1 MAAKARASAPERRH
15 TIETGMSAGTGRKL
29 AILEPIVV
37 FGLILAYIWSLR
49 YHFPGAWA
57 PILALPLASHWC
69 RGEGAAALGF
79 RLQNL
84 AECLRRFAPAL
95 GFLVLLLLAS
105 GLLLDTVRRIPL
117 DRAAIAW
124 AVYVPWGLFQ
134 QYLLN
139 GYCLKRLE
147 IVLPGR
153 GAALAAA
160 ALFSAVHAPN
170 WFLMPVTLVAGY
182 IAARLYSSYRNLYF
196 LGLAHGTVGVLL
208 FLVVP
213 DSISHHLV
221 IGPGWYG
228 H

>member
-1 MAAKARASAPERRH
+1 
-15 TIETGMSAGTGRKL
+15 MSASTGRKL
-29 AILEPIVV
+29 AILEPIAV

-49 YHFPGAWA
+49 YHYPAAWT
-57 PILALPLASHWC
+57 PIVALLLISHWW

-79 RLQNL
+79 RVRNL

-95 GFLVLLLLAS
+95 AFLSLTLLAS
-105 GLLLDTVRRIPL
+105 GLLLDTVRPIAL
-117 DRAAIAW
+117 DRAAMTW
-124 AVYVPWGLFQ
+124 AIYLPWGLFQ

-147 IVLPGR
+147 VVLPGR

-160 ALFSAVHAPN
+160 TLFSAVHTPN
-170 WFLMPVTLVAGY
+170 WFLMLVTLVAGY
-182 IAARLYSSYRNLYF
+182 AAARLYSSYRNLYF
-196 LGLAHGTVGVLL
+196 LGVAHGTVGVLL

-228 H
+228 R

>member
-1 MAAKARASAPERRH
+1 
-15 TIETGMSAGTGRKL
+15 MSGGTRRKL
-29 AILEPIVV
+29 AILEPMVV

-49 YHFPGAWA
+49 YHYPAAWA
-57 PILALPLASHWC
+57 PILALPLVSHWC
-69 RGEGAAALGF
+69 RGEGVGAIGF
-79 RLQNL
+79 RVQNL

-95 GFLVLLLLAS
+95 AFLALTLLAA
-105 GLLLDTVRRIPL
+105 GLLLDTVRRVPL
-117 DRAAIAW
+117 DRAALTW
-124 AVYVPWGLFQ
+124 AIYLPWGLFQ

-153 GAALAAA
+153 GAAVAAA

-170 WFLMPVTLVAGY
+170 WFLMPVTLLAGY
-182 IAARLYSSYRNLYF
+182 VAARLYSSYRNLYF
-196 LGLAHGTVGVLL
+196 LGLAHGTLGVLL

-221 IGPGWYG
+221 VGPGWFA

>member
-1 MAAKARASAPERRH
+1 MSARA
-15 TIETGMSAGTGRKL
+15 GRKL
-29 AILEPIVV
+29 AILEPIAV

-49 YHFPGAWA
+49 YHHPAAWA
-57 PILALPLASHWC
+57 PIVALLVASHWW

-79 RLQNL
+79 RVQNL

-95 GFLVLLLLAS
+95 AFLALLLLAS
-105 GLLLDTVRRIPL
+105 GLLLDTVRRIPP
-117 DRAAIAW
+117 DRAALIW
-124 AVYVPWGLFQ
+124 AIYLPWGLFQ

-139 GYCLKRLE
+139 GYCLTRFAT
-147 IVLPGR
+147 VLPDR
-153 GAALAAA
+153 GASLAAA

-170 WFLMPVTLVAGY
+170 WFLMLVTLVAGY
-182 IAARLYSSYRNLYF
+182 AAARLYRSYRNLYF

-213 DSISHHLV
+213 DSISHHLM
-221 IGPGWYG
+221 IGPGWYA

>member
-1 MAAKARASAPERRH
+1 
-15 TIETGMSAGTGRKL
+15 MSARIRRRL
-29 AILEPIVV
+29 AILEPIAV

-49 YHFPGAWA
+49 YQHPAAWA
-57 PILALPLASHWC
+57 PILVLPLASHWW
-69 RGEGAAALGF
+69 RREGAAALGF
-79 RLQNL
+79 RMHNL

-95 GFLVLLLLAS
+95 GFLALTLLAS
-105 GLLLDTVRRIPL
+105 GLLLDTVRRIAL
-117 DRAAIAW
+117 DRVAVTW
-124 AVYVPWGLFQ
+124 AVYLPWGLFQ

-139 GYCLKRLE
+139 GYCLTRLQ
-147 IVLPGR
+147 IVLPDR

-170 WFLMPVTLVAGY
+170 WFLMLVTLVAGY
-182 IAARLYSSYRNLYF
+182 AAARLYTRYRNLYF
-196 LGLAHGTVGVLL
+196 LGLAHGTLGVLL

-221 IGPGWYG
+221 VGPGWYG

>member
-1 MAAKARASAPERRH
+1 
-15 TIETGMSAGTGRKL
+15 MSARIGRRL

-49 YHFPGAWA
+49 YHHPAAWA
-57 PILALPLASHWC
+57 PILVLPLASHWW
-69 RGEGAAALGF
+69 RREGAAALGF
-79 RLQNL
+79 RMQNL

-95 GFLVLLLLAS
+95 GFLALTLLAS
-105 GLLLDTVRRIPL
+105 GLLLDTVRRIAL
-117 DRAAIAW
+117 DRVAVTWAI
-124 AVYVPWGLFQ
+124 YLPWGLFQ

-139 GYCLKRLE
+139 GYCLTRLQ
-147 IVLPGR
+147 IVLPAR

-170 WFLMPVTLVAGY
+170 WFLMLVTLVAGY
-182 IAARLYSSYRNLYF
+182 AAARLYTRYRNLYF
-196 LGLAHGTVGVLL
+196 LGLAHGTLGVLL

>member
-1 MAAKARASAPERRH
+1 
-15 TIETGMSAGTGRKL
+15 MSARIRRRL
-29 AILEPIVV
+29 AILEPIAV

-49 YHFPGAWA
+49 YQHPAAWA
-57 PILALPLASHWC
+57 PILVLPLASHWW

-79 RLQNL
+79 RMQNL

-95 GFLVLLLLAS
+95 GFLALTLLAS
-105 GLLLDTVRRIPL
+105 GLLLDTVRRIAL
-117 DRAAIAW
+117 DRVAVTWAI
-124 AVYVPWGLFQ
+124 YLPWGVFQ

-139 GYCLKRLE
+139 GYCLTRLQL
-147 IVLPGR
+147 VLPAR

-160 ALFSAVHAPN
+160 ALFSAVHTPN
-170 WFLMPVTLVAGY
+170 WFLMLVTLVAGY
-182 IAARLYSSYRNLYF
+182 AAARLYTRYRNLYF
-196 LGLAHGTVGVLL
+196 LGLAHGTLGVLL